1 MVGSISPDFT
11 IKDQNGEDFNLYKN
25 LNSPIVLVFYPK
37 DNSRICTSQLCEYNN
52 ELSSFNSL
60 NVHLAAISTDSVDS
74 HNKFWNKYKYSFPIL
89 SDEEGK
95 VCEMFD
101 ALTIFGNAKRK
112 IVIIDTDR
120 KIIYSD
126 EKFSAFY
133 LKVGKLLQLLLKMK
147 SLDN

>member
-1 MVGSISPDFT
+1 MVGSITPDFT
-11 IKDQNGEDFNLYKN
+11 LKDQNGEEFNLYKN

-37 DNSRICTSQLCEYNN
+37 DNSRICSSQLCEYNN

-60 NVHLAAISTDSVDS
+60 GIQVVAINTDSVES
-74 HNKFWNKYKYSFPIL
+74 HKKFWNKYKFNFPIL

-95 VCEMFD
+95 VCKMFE
-101 ALTIFGNAKRK
+101 ALTVFGNAKRK
-112 IVIIDTDR
+112 IVIIGIDR
-120 KIIYSD
+120 KIIHSD

-133 LKVGKLLQLLLKMK
+133 LKVGKLLQVLLKMK